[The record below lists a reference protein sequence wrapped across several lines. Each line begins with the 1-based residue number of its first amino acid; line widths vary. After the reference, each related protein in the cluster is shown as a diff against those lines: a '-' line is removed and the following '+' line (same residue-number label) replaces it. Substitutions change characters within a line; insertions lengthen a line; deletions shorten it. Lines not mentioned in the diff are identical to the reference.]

1 MRHFLIV
8 DDEPSVLHALQR
20 TLRQAVFDE
29 EWHVEI
35 FSDPHEALKRGSETA
50 FDVVISDYRM
60 PGMNGAEFLT
70 AFKAIQP
77 DAVRMVLSASTEFD
91 TLISAINQA
100 EVFRFIAKPW
110 NAADLLDAIELALV
124 RRDQSMENLRLF
136 NELRAQF
143 GEITPQELEA
153 KRLEQE
159 EPGITRVNWGEDGSV
174 HLD

>member
-1 MRHFLIV
+1 MRNFLIV
-8 DDEPSVLHALQR
+8 DDETSVLHALQR
-20 TLRQAVFDE
+20 TLRQAAFDE

-35 FSDPHEALKRGSETA
+35 FADPHQALARGNKIA

-60 PGMNGAEFLT
+60 PSMNGVDFLN

-91 TLISAINQA
+91 TLINAINQA

-110 NAADLLDAIELALV
+110 QTADLLEAIELALV

-143 GEITPQELEA
+143 GEMSPQELEA

-159 EPGITRVNWGEDGSV
+159 EPGITRVKWGDDGSV

>member
-1 MRHFLIV
+1 MRNFLIV

-20 TLRQAVFDE
+20 TLRQAAFDE
-29 EWHVEI
+29 DWHVET
-35 FSDPHEALKRGSETA
+35 FSDPQQALARGSETA

-91 TLISAINQA
+91 TLINAINQA

-110 NAADLLDAIELALV
+110 HAADLLEAIELALV

-143 GEITPQELEA
+143 GEMTPQELEA
-153 KRLEQE
+153 RRLEQE
-159 EPGITRVNWGEDGSV
+159 EPGITQVKWGDDGSV